1 MSNRYAEISKLRLV
15 TRHKDNKTILDDV
28 YFTSPFK
35 ITHPFY
41 INNNFIKV
49 ILMSS
54 SAGTLEGDFQEY
66 EISLGDNTNMELTS
80 QSFEKIF
87 TMLDDEAFRECNIY
101 IGSNSLLRYNLLPTI
116 PYKDSAFNS
125 KTKIK
130 LKDNTS
136 RLIYTDIINCGR
148 VARGEKFEYKYY
160 KSYIE
165 IESKQDEKIIYL
177 DNTMYKP
184 EETNMNN
191 FGMFEGYTHF
201 ANIIIVNI
209 NDYEEKLDEI
219 RKIIN
224 DECFIMNGD
233 AQMWTEIVR
242 FDQVIGVAE
251 SFYRDEK
258 LISCDSKRY
267 KIYMKLWVLCKP
279 IRPLIFRMASV
290 VRKFKRK

>member
-148 VARGEKFEYKYY
+148 VARG
-160 KSYIE
+160 
-165 IESKQDEKIIYL
+165 
-177 DNTMYKP
+177 NTMYKP

-224 DECFIMNGD
+224 
-233 AQMWTEIVR
+233 
-242 FDQVIGVAE
+242 E
-251 SFYRDEK
+251 SQLDGGASLTQNNDISIKVFAYNSDK
-258 LISCDSKRY
+258 LINLSN
-267 KIYMKLWVLCKP
+267 KI
-279 IRPLIFRMASV
+279 SD
-290 VRKFKRK
+290 

>member
-177 DNTMYKP
+177 
-184 EETNMNN
+184 
-191 FGMFEGYTHF
+191 
-201 ANIIIVNI
+201 
-209 NDYEEKLDEI
+209 
-219 RKIIN
+219 
-224 DECFIMNGD
+224 
-233 AQMWTEIVR
+233 
-242 FDQVIGVAE
+242 
-251 SFYRDEK
+251 
-258 LISCDSKRY
+258 LI
-267 KIYMKLWVLCKP
+267 LP
-279 IRPLIFRMASV
+279 I
-290 VRKFKRK
+290 

>member
-165 IESKQDEKIIYL
+165 IEREQDEKIIYL

-224 DECFIMNGD
+224 
-233 AQMWTEIVR
+233 
-242 FDQVIGVAE
+242 E
-251 SFYRDEK
+251 SQLDGGASLTQNNDISIKVFAYNSDK
-258 LISCDSKRY
+258 LINLSN
-267 KIYMKLWVLCKP
+267 KISD
-279 IRPLIFRMASV
+279 LII
-290 VRKFKRK
+290 KEI